1 MDKLESLRAFVK
13 VVQHGGL
20 SAAARDLRLSRSA
33 VSKYLIDLE
42 TELGVQLLVRTTR
55 NASPTENGLAYYERV
70 VAILSEID
78 DADAAVSSL
87 QAEPRGILR
96 VNAPMSFGTLHLG
109 TAIADFME
117 KYSELKI
124 QLVLSD
130 ELIDPVREGFDVTLR
145 IADLSSSSLIARKI
159 LPAPRVICASP
170 SYLQRRGTPQ
180 HPNELREHECL
191 TYGHLATGHQ
201 WKLSGPDGDHWI
213 QIPWTLCTNNAEV
226 LRDAAVKGRG
236 LALLPTFIAGDD
248 LQTGALMTVL
258 EEYKAPEIS
267 VYVIYSQ
274 TKHLSVKIR
283 VFIDFLV
290 QRFGG
295 RFEWEAM
302 E

>member
-78 DADAAVSSL
+78 EADAAVSSL
-87 QAEPRGILR
+87 QAEPRGVLR

-117 KYSELKI
+117 KYPDLKI

-180 HPNELREHECL
+180 HPDELREHECL

-201 WKLSGPDGDHWI
+201 WKLTGPDGDHWI

-258 EEYKAPEIS
+258 KEYKAPEIS

-290 QRFGG
+290 ERFGG
-295 RFEWEAM
+295 RLEWEAV

>member
-42 TELGVQLLVRTTR
+42 TELGVQLLVRSTR

-78 DADAAVSSL
+78 EADAAVSSL

-117 KYSELKI
+117 KYPELKI

-180 HPNELREHECL
+180 HPDELREHECL

-201 WKLSGPDGDHWI
+201 WKLTGPDGDHWI

-248 LQTGALMTVL
+248 LQTGALATVL
-258 EEYKAPEIS
+258 KEYKPPEIS

-290 QRFGG
+290 EHFGG
-295 RFEWEAM
+295 GSEWEAM